1 MNVISNILYWIS
13 TGLLVPVIVLL
24 NFFFIRALI
33 LIGGFM
39 GQYLQT
45 KRTTD
50 ILYKDIEKLSP
61 QTLEQFEMKLASQQP
76 SAVKAFAEK
85 IIANRADSGK
95 LDLMLSEYEIEADKN
110 LSTSKVLTKMG
121 PILGLMGTL
130 IPMGP
135 ALVGLSTGDIA
146 SMAYNM
152 QVAFATTV
160 VGLVVSAIGFL
171 TQQVKQ
177 RWAVKNLTILEYLVD
192 VVKQQAS
199 KSTQA

>member
-24 NFFFIRALI
+24 IFFFIRALI
-33 LIGGFM
+33 LIGTFF
-39 GQYLQT
+39 GQYLNEKKT
-45 KRTTD
+45 VAP
-50 ILYKDIEKLSP
+50 LYDEVEKLTPEGVEGFYES
-61 QTLEQFEMKLASQQP
+61 LP
-76 SAVKAFAEK
+76 SKSRSVAGSYVRK
-85 IIANRADSGK
+85 IIEERSNESRVELLLA
-95 LDLMLSEYEIEADKN
+95 EYEMEADRN
-110 LSTSKVLTKMG
+110 VASSKVLTKMG

-135 ALVGLSTGDIA
+135 ALVGLASGDIA

-171 TQQVKQ
+171 TQQVKE
-177 RWAVKNLTILEYLVD
+177 RWSMKGLTVLEYLAD
-192 VVKQQAS
+192 VVKQSRTA
-199 KSTQA
+199 AV